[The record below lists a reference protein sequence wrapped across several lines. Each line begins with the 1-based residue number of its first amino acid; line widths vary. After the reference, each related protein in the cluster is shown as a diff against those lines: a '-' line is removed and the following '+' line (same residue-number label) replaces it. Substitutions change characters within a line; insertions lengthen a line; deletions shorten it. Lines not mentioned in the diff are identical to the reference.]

1 MKKIETIFLIDET
14 KQPIYLEKIM
24 IFPSEIQT
32 IINQYAKPAS
42 AMLREDWREGSS
54 IIKILKQDNWWIEY
68 RRGCG
73 RWDGTMNWSWVEW
86 CENKMIIGPPRRPWS
101 RKWPKWP
108 EPIDISWCEVRK
120 VPDWAIREFI
130 EARAFC

>member
-1 MKKIETIFLIDET
+1 MKKIDTIFLIDET

-54 IIKILKQDNWWIEY
+54 IIKILKQDNWWIDY

-86 CENKMIIGPPRRPWS
+86 CENKMIIGP
-101 RKWPKWP
+101 
-108 EPIDISWCEVRK
+108 
-120 VPDWAIREFI
+120 
-130 EARAFC
+130 RAAPGQENGPNGPSPSTSLGAK